1 MMLTPPDAQRY
12 AVPCTGAIADLQ
24 LSIGSAEDTN
34 RRSTVLRVVRFYKA
48 FRRARQFGFTLFD
61 AYLAA
66 RANSH

>member
-1 MMLTPPDAQRY
+1 M
-12 AVPCTGAIADLQ
+12 DLL
-24 LSIGSAEDTN
+24 LSIGSAESPD
-34 RRSTVLRVVRFYKA
+34 RRCKVLRLVRFYKA